1 MNKVLERIVAHAAPD
16 KVRRLE
22 VPEWGEDGQPLVI
35 TYTMVTLDDM
45 ATVDAADGDQWYKRA
60 ARIVALK
67 ARDEAGKPLFG
78 LGDAV
83 TLREQA
89 APHVVNRIAMAMLGG
104 TTVEQA
110 EKN

>member
-1 MNKVLERIVAHAAPD
+1 MSSILDRVRAHAEPE

-22 VPEWGEDGQPLVI
+22 VPEWGEDGKPQVI

-45 ATVDAADGDQWYKRA
+45 ATVDEADGDQWYKRA

-67 ARDEAGKPLFG
+67 ARDEAGNRLFS

-83 TLREQA
+83 TLREAA

-110 EKN
+110 AKN